1 MFMRTSKRIPARFR
15 RRWRERGEI
24 GTKPKTTGRGS
35 TPTLHEFFR
44 EKVFVLDCL
53 GSQWACLEAMGELP
67 AALQEIGLDETDDA
81 NLTRHQ
87 VGHIL
92 IGVLSRLL
100 TETRA
105 LVTLQLVENEWCQA
119 AAAASLEDLCKAL
132 SNNKTL
138 QLLNLRGN
146 RIGDE
151 GVKHLADTIR
161 VNTSLLVLRL
171 GGNEVS
177 AKSGPSLCKAL
188 CENKDLKTLDLSCNS
203 IGNVGARHLKEA
215 LATGHLHTVVLDHN
229 QIGDV
234 GVKHLADALKINR
247 TVRTLRIAQNIAGNP
262 AMKHL
267 AAMIEVNPTL
277 TALDIG
283 DNTIGDAGV
292 GHLSQALK
300 VNRGLKVLDLS
311 INKIGNRGITHLCEA
326 LLINRTLESLLM
338 QCNEIGEA
346 GARYLATA
354 LMKNRKLHTL
364 DLARN
369 FVSNVGTSHLGNML
383 RINNTIT
390 KLDLTDNRIGSVGAE
405 RLMAALNFNK
415 TLRSLGLQENDN
427 VPSATLDSVNS
438 LVTANRLSFSCR
450 REMIRALW
458 RQLHHPR
465 AEKQERRCTMSVQIP
480 PRKKSRL
487 DAGCCDGDAI
497 ALLSFFKW
505 YPGLLQQV
513 GSIMIKYYDSR
524 TA

>member
-1 MFMRTSKRIPARFR
+1 MERVPARFM
-15 RRWRERGEI
+15 RRWRERGEV
-24 GTKPKTTGRGS
+24 GTLAKTTNG
-35 TPTLHEFFR
+35 TNITLTLHEFFR
-44 EKVFVLDCL
+44 EEVFVLDSL
-53 GSQWACLEAMGELP
+53 GSRWACLEAMGELP
-67 AALQEIGLDETDDA
+67 AALQEIGLHVTDDA
-81 NLTRHQ
+81 NLTRDQ
-87 VGHIL
+87 VGHIF

-105 LVTLQLVENEWCQA
+105 LVSLQLMENKWCQA
-119 AAAASLEDLCKAL
+119 AATASLEDLCKAL

-146 RIGDE
+146 CIGDE
-151 GVKHLADTIR
+151 GFKHLADTIR
-161 VNTSLLVLRL
+161 ENTSLLVLQL
-171 GGNEVS
+171 GGNEAS
-177 AKSGPSLCKAL
+177 AKSGPFLCKAL
-188 CENKDLKTLDLSCNS
+188 CENKALQTLDLSCNS

-215 LATGHLHTVVLDHN
+215 ITIGHLHTVVLDHN

-247 TVRTLRIAQNIAGNP
+247 TVRTLCIAQNIAGNP

-267 AAMIEVNPTL
+267 AAMIEVNPSL

-383 RINNTIT
+383 RVNNIIT
-390 KLDLTDNRIGSVGAE
+390 KLDLTDNRIGSVGVE
-405 RLMAALNFNK
+405 RLVAALRFNS
-415 TLRSLGLQENDN
+415 TIRALGLQENED
-427 VPSATLDSVNS
+427 VPDDTLDSLHS
-438 LVTANRLSFSCR
+438 LVQANRSAFDCR
-450 REMIRALW
+450 REMCRALW
-458 RQLHHPR
+458 RPVHHPR
-465 AEKQERRCTMSVQIP
+465 AERQERRYSISLSIRPCKM
-480 PRKKSRL
+480 RRL
-487 DAGCCDGDAI
+487 DVACRDGDAN
-497 ALLSFFKW
+497 ALISFFKW
-505 YPGLLQQV
+505 YPGLLKQLGGLMV
-513 GSIMIKYYDSR
+513 RFYDSR

>member
-1 MFMRTSKRIPARFR
+1 MIERVPARLK

-24 GTKPKTTGRGS
+24 GTVARKKNGRS
-35 TPTLHEFFR
+35 ATLTLHEFFR
-44 EKVFVLDCL
+44 EQVFVPDCL
-53 GSQWACLEAMGELP
+53 GSRWACLEAMGELP
-67 AALQEIGLDETDDA
+67 AALQEIGLHETDDA
-81 NLTRHQ
+81 NLTQNQ
-87 VGHIL
+87 VGHIF
-92 IGVLSRLL
+92 IGVLARLL

-105 LVTLQLVENEWCQA
+105 LVRLQLMENKWCQA
-119 AAAASLEDLCKAL
+119 AATANLEDLCKAL
-132 SNNKTL
+132 NNNKTL

-146 RIGDE
+146 CIGDE
-151 GVKHLADTIR
+151 GLKYLADTIR
-161 VNTSLLVLRL
+161 VNTSLTVLQL
-171 GGNEVS
+171 GGNDAS
-177 AKSGPSLCKAL
+177 AKSGPALCKAL
-188 CENKDLKTLDLSCNS
+188 CENKDLQTLDLSCNS

-215 LATGHLHTVVLDHN
+215 ITIGQLHTIVLDHN

-267 AAMIEVNPTL
+267 AAMIEVNPSL
-277 TALDIG
+277 TSLDIG

-383 RINNTIT
+383 RVNNVIT
-390 KLDLTDNRIGSVGAE
+390 RLDLTDNRIGNVGAE
-405 RLMAALNFNK
+405 RLVAALRFNS
-415 TLRSLGLQENDN
+415 TIRSLELQENEE
-427 VPSATLDSVNS
+427 VPSDTLDTLYN
-438 LVTANRLSFSCR
+438 LVQANQSAFNCR
-450 REMIRALW
+450 REMCRALW
-458 RQLHHPR
+458 RPVHHPR
-465 AEKQERRCTMSVQIP
+465 AERQERLYSVSINTRP
-480 PRKKSRL
+480 SKLRRL
-487 DAGCCDGDAI
+487 DVGCRDGDAN
-497 ALLSFFKW
+497 ALISFFKW
-505 YPGLLQQV
+505 YPGLLKQLGGLMV
-513 GSIMIKYYDSR
+513 RYYDSR